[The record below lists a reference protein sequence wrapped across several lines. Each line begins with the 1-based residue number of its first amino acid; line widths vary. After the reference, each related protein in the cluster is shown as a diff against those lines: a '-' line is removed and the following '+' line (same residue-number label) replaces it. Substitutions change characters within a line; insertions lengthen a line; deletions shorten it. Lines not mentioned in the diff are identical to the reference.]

1 MKRQQ
6 LTASEIAEKLSALN
20 TGGGDWALLE
30 GKQQKLQKIFQFA
43 DFVTAFAFMTRCAL
57 IAERMNHHPEW
68 YNVYRTVRVELTT
81 HDAEGLTN
89 LDFELAQAMN
99 FAAGTAAG

>member
-1 MKRQQ
+1 MRQK
-6 LTASEIAEKLSALN
+6 LTATEIAEKLSALN
-20 TGGGDWALLE
+20 GGDGGWALAS
-30 GKQQKLQKIFQFA
+30 GKLQRTFQFA

-81 HDAEGLTN
+81 HDADGLTS
-89 LDFELAQAMN
+89 LDFELARAMN
-99 FAAGTAAG
+99 LAAKATQT